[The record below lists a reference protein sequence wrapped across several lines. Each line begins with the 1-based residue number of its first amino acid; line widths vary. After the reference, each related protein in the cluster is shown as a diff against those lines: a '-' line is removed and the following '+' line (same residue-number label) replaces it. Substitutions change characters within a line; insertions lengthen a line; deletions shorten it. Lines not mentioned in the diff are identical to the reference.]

1 MLKRIRLVSLRT
13 RAILFVSLALLPLG
27 LIAIWLTSMIVEDE
41 RQASERALIALSE
54 KAAVR
59 ERQIIERAIGGAA
72 ALATTAHALDENP
85 ELCQTVLRQFVR
97 NSTLYGFV
105 AFHGAKGIFEC
116 ASVPLSRVPAT
127 NDVLTSLKE
136 KRIIGIFRESEDTA
150 IGGPSLVV
158 ATPVFEDAQ
167 YEGRLQL
174 HVTRGAFRTDIDAQS
189 GARPANVITFNSF
202 GDILTSEK
210 GADVTQAELP
220 RDIRPEA
227 LVTPEQFT
235 FEAQSRSGRTRR
247 YVVLPLTPGMVY
259 ALAAWPTD
267 LALLQ
272 VNDGYWRTSLLA
284 VTMWLVSVVTVY
296 LVMHYLV
303 IKGLARLHGQ
313 MSHFSTDRALPEG
326 AITGKGELFEM
337 ERNFRMLAQTVVRE
351 EAELENSVREK
362 NVLLKEVHHRVKNN
376 LQLINSIINMVLRGK
391 PSAETRQ
398 IVRRLQDRV
407 MALASVHMLIYQAQ
421 SVDRMDAA
429 PIIEE
434 VVNQSVA
441 LGLPKGTPSDVTLSL
456 TPVMLFPDQA
466 LPLTLLVSE
475 AITNAIKYSGDAGLK
490 ISVTLS
496 LSGPAETS
504 RQASGELIISNMVGR
519 RAQEVESTALGT
531 KLMRA
536 FAAQLGGTITSQ
548 EQGGFYRLHITF
560 PVEGFSPEEED
571 APLTREE
578 DAV

>member
-54 KAAVR
+54 KAVR

-85 ELCQTVLRQFVR
+85 ELCQTVLRRFVR

-136 KRIIGIFRESEDTA
+136 KRIIGIFRECEDTA

-167 YEGRLQL
+167 YEGHLRL

-210 GADVTQAELP
+210 GADVTKAELP

-235 FEAQSRSGRTRR
+235 FEAQSRSGK
-247 YVVLPLTPGMVY
+247 
-259 ALAAWPTD
+259 
-267 LALLQ
+267 Q
-272 VNDGYWRTSLLA
+272 
-284 VTMWLVSVVTVY
+284 
-296 LVMHYLV
+296 
-303 IKGLARLHGQ
+303 
-313 MSHFSTDRALPEG
+313 
-326 AITGKGELFEM
+326 
-337 ERNFRMLAQTVVRE
+337 
-351 EAELENSVREK
+351 
-362 NVLLKEVHHRVKNN
+362 
-376 LQLINSIINMVLRGK
+376 
-391 PSAETRQ
+391 
-398 IVRRLQDRV
+398 
-407 MALASVHMLIYQAQ
+407 
-421 SVDRMDAA
+421 
-429 PIIEE
+429 
-434 VVNQSVA
+434 
-441 LGLPKGTPSDVTLSL
+441 
-456 TPVMLFPDQA
+456 
-466 LPLTLLVSE
+466 
-475 AITNAIKYSGDAGLK
+475 GD
-490 ISVTLS
+490 TWCC
-496 LSGPAETS
+496 
-504 RQASGELIISNMVGR
+504 
-519 RAQEVESTALGT
+519 
-531 KLMRA
+531 
-536 FAAQLGGTITSQ
+536 
-548 EQGGFYRLHITF
+548 H
-560 PVEGFSPEEED
+560 
-571 APLTREE
+571 
-578 DAV
+578 